1 MMREDAPSD
10 MDKRSPHSLVV
21 WLRLMRLPGALT
33 AARDVVA
40 GAAVAGAPLTPV
52 TALVAFGSVLL
63 YGAGMIL
70 NDVLDFKK
78 DQQYHPERPL
88 PSKHITRRAAMLV
101 GVSFL
106 TLGALTGFLIG
117 GVFLGVTLS
126 LALSILLYD
135 SRPGD
140 VWILGPLLM
149 GACRGLNFA
158 RGLTISTEEL
168 QPIHLYAA
176 GAFGFMIAGLTL
188 ISLLE
193 EQKLPIR
200 MKSTAVLAILIGT
213 ITPAAYAIPDHP
225 LRTALLALSGVAL
238 AAYVTEPVVRRQL
251 PSLSVRRGVFSL
263 PSYAVLYGVAT
274 ERADAVLIGILIL
287 LAVYASRRALAFYA
301 S

>member
-1 MMREDAPSD
+1 

-33 AARDVVA
+33 AASDVVA

-78 DQQYHPERPL
+78 DQQHHPERPL
-88 PSKHITRRAAMLV
+88 PSKRITRRAAMLV

-106 TLGALTGFLIG
+106 TLGALTGSLIG
-117 GVFLGVTLS
+117 GVFLVVTLS

-140 VWILGPLLM
+140 VWVLGPLLM

-158 RGLTISTEEL
+158 RGLTISTEGL

-176 GAFGFMIAGLTL
+176 GAFGVMIAGLTL
-188 ISLLE
+188 ISLME
-193 EQKLPIR
+193 EQELPIT
-200 MKSTAVLAILIGT
+200 MKSMAVLAILIGT

-225 LRTALLALSGVAL
+225 LLTVLLALSGVAL
-238 AAYVTEPVVRRQL
+238 AAYVTEPVVRRHL
-251 PSLSVRRGVFSL
+251 PSLSVRRGVSSL

-274 ERADAVLIGILIL
+274 QRMDAVLIGILVL